1 MIYQNFW
8 GNSVNIAVKNLKK
21 TFVQGDQSLIVLK
34 NINVEFQEGKTYA
47 ITGVSGTG
55 KSTFLHL
62 IAGIDEPTKGHVSFD
77 GKDLDKLSANQKNEY
92 LNKMVGLVFQYAHL
106 ISELSVLENIMLA
119 GLIAGKSSEECKQ
132 KALRLL
138 KDVGLEQKAGSQ
150 PDSLSGGQQ
159 QRVAIARAIFNEP
172 KFLLADEPTGNLDI
186 KTGRKIVDL
195 ILKCQQKWGMGV
207 IISSHDPYVAES
219 MEYIYTLSDGILN
232 VA

>member
-1 MIYQNFW
+1 M
-8 GNSVNIAVKNLKK
+8 NIAVKNLKK
-21 TFVQGDQSLIVLK
+21 AFIQGDQPLVVL
-34 NINVEFQEGKTYA
+34 NDISVVFQEGKTYA

-62 IAGIDEPTKGHVSFD
+62 IAGIDEPTGGEVYF
-77 GKDLDKLSANQKNEY
+77 GGENLAKLSDDQKNEY

-119 GLIAGKSSEECKQ
+119 GLIAGKSFDSCSK
-132 KALRLL
+132 KAFNLL
-138 KDVGLEQKAGSQ
+138 QDVGLEQKAKSH
-150 PDSLSGGQQ
+150 PNSLSGGQQ

-186 KTGRKIVDL
+186 QTGNKIVDL

-207 IISSHDPYVAES
+207 IISSHDPYVAQS
-219 MEYIYTLSDGILN
+219 MEKVYKLGDGVLTE
-232 VA
+232 V